1 MNLVFRRARPQS
13 LIAIIMNPPKKSRK
27 LKNRSNFSRR
37 ISMTF
42 EISSKTKRKRAK
54 KLKKVE
60 RRT

>member
-1 MNLVFRRARPQS
+1 MSRKVRPQS
-13 LIAIIMNPPKKSRK
+13 LIAIITNQPKKSKK
-27 LKNRSNFSRR
+27 LKSRSSFSRR